1 MLRCKIAST
10 KRQYVKMHEIRAF
23 EVAAMENIR
32 LMLS

>member
-1 MLRCKIAST
+1 MLRCKIVST